1 MNCWIHVSLN
11 EGALPLWQRNW
22 VLEAKTSPGHTIGVW
37 ELYNDYN
44 QLTGWIV
51 SGKLTESD
59 MVWLRL
65 LKGSAVLAKADVDYR
80 LK

>member
-22 VLEAKTSPGHTIGVW
+22 VLEAKTSPSHTIGVW
-37 ELYNDYN
+37 ELYDSYN

-51 SGKLTESD
+51 SGKLNESD